1 MDKGVKFKKECIY
14 FDELEYNRAMQEAEK
29 QLDAL
34 ENCRME
40 AMKYCEIGDLKAF
53 EKDMI
58 TYVKEAIKEANKQL
72 KDLDLSTNKIL
83 MLLDIDLSKLVSL
96 TEAYYSISGN
106 IEWQDDV
113 PYIKVDKA
121 AYQTFTENEEQNKRW
136 RKVKAFMDAVH
147 DLQKDFPAN
156 VRIGA
161 FQIATNNLCIGN
173 IRNNKLQ
180 VNPAFIFNSY
190 L

>member
-14 FDELEYNRAMQEAEK
+14 FDELEYKRAMQKAEK

-40 AMKYCEIGDLKAF
+40 AMKYCEISDLKAF
-53 EKDMI
+53 ESDMI
-58 TYVKEAIKEANKQL
+58 TYTKEAIKNANKQL
-72 KDLDLSTNKIL
+72 KALKLSADKIL
-83 MLLDIDLSKLVSL
+83 LLLDINLSKLVSL
-96 TEAYYSISGN
+96 TEVYYSLSGKV
-106 IEWQDDV
+106 EWKDDV
-113 PYIKVDKA
+113 PFIKVDKA
-121 AYQTFTENEEQNKRW
+121 SFQTFTQNEEQNKKW
-136 RKVKAFMDAVH
+136 RKVKAFIDAVH
-147 DLQKDFPAN
+147 DLQKDYPAN

-180 VNPAFIFNSY
+180 VNPSFIFTS
-190 L
+190 